1 MQTQTPRRIAR
12 ELALLSL
19 SQRPQSSEQLE
30 TQEISSLLLSAIRTL
45 TTEAQ
50 DALTNASSELQRSS
64 DRLLNSE
71 IRATDVESARVM
83 VSEAVE
89 VTKSAI
95 NRLGVALEFPEWIQL
110 ANQQEVRSYTISVV
124 GTVSAKVK
132 QIDEILGNALVDW
145 QVHRLAKIDRD
156 ILRIAIAEIL
166 FLGIPDRVAI
176 NEAVEIAQRYS
187 SDEGHKFINGVMR
200 RVTEQLKTPTAP
212 AS

>member
-30 TQEISSLLLSAIRTL
+30 TQEISSLLLAAIRTL

-83 VSEAVE
+83 VNEAVE

-110 ANQQEVRSYTISVV
+110 ANQQEVRSYTISIV

-200 RVTEQLKTPTAP
+200 RVTEQLKAPTAP

>member
-19 SQRPQSSEQLE
+19 SQRTQSLEQLE
-30 TQEISSLLLSAIRTL
+30 NQEISDLLLAAIRTL

-50 DALTNASSELQRSS
+50 DALTTASSELQRSS

-83 VSEAVE
+83 VNEAVE

-110 ANQQEVRSYTISVV
+110 ANQQEVRNYTISIV

-145 QVHRLAKIDRD
+145 QVHRLARIDRD

-200 RVTEQLKTPTAP
+200 RVTEQLKAPTAP

>member
-30 TQEISSLLLSAIRTL
+30 TQEISSLLLAAIRTL

-83 VSEAVE
+83 VNEAVE

-145 QVHRLAKIDRD
+145 QVNRLAKIDRD

-200 RVTEQLKTPTAP
+200 RVTEQLKTPASP

>member
-30 TQEISSLLLSAIRTL
+30 TQEISSLLLAAIRTL

-110 ANQQEVRSYTISVV
+110 ANQQEVRNYTISIV

-132 QIDEILGNALVDW
+132 QIDEILANALVDW

-200 RVTEQLKTPTAP
+200 RVTEQLKAPTAP

>member
-19 SQRPQSSEQLE
+19 SQRPQSLEKLE
-30 TQEISSLLLSAIRTL
+30 TQEISDLLLAAIRTL

-64 DRLLNSE
+64 DRLLSSE
-71 IRATDVESARVM
+71 IRATDVESARGM
-83 VSEAVE
+83 VSEAMA
-89 VTKSAI
+89 VTQSAI
-95 NRLGVALEFPEWIQL
+95 NRLGVALEMPEWIQL

-132 QIDEILGNALVDW
+132 QIDEVLATALVDW

-166 FLGIPDRVAI
+166 FLGIPDRIAI
-176 NEAVEIAQRYS
+176 NEAVDIAKRYS

-200 RVTEQLKTPTAP
+200 RVTEQLKAPTAP

>member
-1 MQTQTPRRIAR
+1 MKTQTPRTVGR

-19 SQRPQSSEQLE
+19 SQRTQSLE
-30 TQEISSLLLSAIRTL
+30 KLENQEISDLLLAAIRTL

-50 DALTNASSELQRSS
+50 DALTDASSQLQRSS
-64 DRLLNSE
+64 ERLLASE

-83 VSEAVE
+83 VNEAVE
-89 VTKSAI
+89 VTSSAI
-95 NRLGVALEFPEWIQL
+95 NRLGVALEMPEWIQL
-110 ANQQEVRSYTISVV
+110 ANQQQVRSYTISIV

-132 QIDEILGNALVDW
+132 QIDEILSTALVDW
-145 QVHRLAKIDRD
+145 QIHRLAKIDRD

-176 NEAVEIAQRYS
+176 NEAVELAKRYS

-200 RVTEQLKTPTAP
+200 RVTEQLKAPTVP

>member
-1 MQTQTPRRIAR
+1 MQQPRRIAR

-19 SQRPQSSEQLE
+19 SQRTQSIEKLE
-30 TQEISSLLLSAIRTL
+30 TQEISDLLLAAIRTL

-71 IRATDVESARVM
+71 IRSTDVESARVM

-89 VTKSAI
+89 VTQSAI
-95 NRLGVALEFPEWIQL
+95 NRLGVALEMPEWIQL

-132 QIDEILGNALVDW
+132 QIDEVLTTALVDW

-166 FLGIPDRVAI
+166 FLGIPDRIAI
-176 NEAVEIAQRYS
+176 NEAVELAKRYS

-200 RVTEQLKTPTAP
+200 RVTEQLKAPTAP

>member
-1 MQTQTPRRIAR
+1 MQQPRRIAR

-19 SQRPQSSEQLE
+19 SQRPQSPEKLE
-30 TQEISSLLLSAIRTL
+30 TQEITDLLLAAIRTL

-50 DALTNASSELQRSS
+50 EALTNASSELQRSS

-71 IRATDVESARVM
+71 IRSTDVESARVM
-83 VSEAVE
+83 VHEAVE
-89 VTKSAI
+89 VTQSAI
-95 NRLGVALEFPEWIQL
+95 NRLGTALEMPEWIQL
-110 ANQQEVRSYTISVV
+110 ANQQEVRTYTISVV

-132 QIDEILGNALVDW
+132 QIDEVLTTALVDW

-166 FLGIPDRVAI
+166 FLGIPDRIAI
-176 NEAVEIAQRYS
+176 NEAVELAKRYS

-200 RVTEQLKTPTAP
+200 RVTEQLKAPTAP

>member
-19 SQRPQSSEQLE
+19 SQRPQSLEQLE
-30 TQEISSLLLSAIRTL
+30 NQEISNLLLAAIRTL
-45 TTEAQ
+45 TTVAQ

-64 DRLLNSE
+64 DRLLSSE
-71 IRATDVESARVM
+71 IRATDVESARGM
-83 VSEAVE
+83 VTEAVE

-95 NRLGVALEFPEWIQL
+95 NRLGVALELPEWIQL

-132 QIDEILGNALVDW
+132 QIDEVLSNALVDW
-145 QVHRLAKIDRD
+145 QIHRLAKIDRD

-166 FLGIPDRVAI
+166 FLGIPDRIAI
-176 NEAVEIAQRYS
+176 NEAVDIAKRYS

-200 RVTEQLKTPTAP
+200 RVTEQLKAPTAP

>member
-30 TQEISSLLLSAIRTL
+30 TQEISSLLLAAIRTL
-45 TTEAQ
+45 TAEAQ

-83 VSEAVE
+83 VNEAVE

-110 ANQQEVRSYTISVV
+110 ANQQEVRNYTISIV

-145 QVHRLAKIDRD
+145 QVHRLARIDRD

-200 RVTEQLKTPTAP
+200 RVTEQLKAPTAP

>member
-1 MQTQTPRRIAR
+1 M
-12 ELALLSL
+12 
-19 SQRPQSSEQLE
+19 
-30 TQEISSLLLSAIRTL
+30 
-45 TTEAQ
+45 
-50 DALTNASSELQRSS
+50 
-64 DRLLNSE
+64 
-71 IRATDVESARVM
+71 
-83 VSEAVE
+83 
-89 VTKSAI
+89 
-95 NRLGVALEFPEWIQL
+95 GYFEFPEWIQL